1 MRSTIAVSLIALAL
15 AGCATQGPPQGRRH
29 APPGGW
35 HPGAGGPNSSRGPEG
50 GPRHTFISPMGEPF
64 RTHAPGDP
72 APDLT
77 WFEGVDTNHDG
88 RISLA
93 EFRADSARFFAIL
106 DVNKDGEIDPQEI
119 DRYETEIAPEI
130 RSGMA
135 GYGGGGM
142 GGRSGGGGMRGRGG
156 GGGMGGGH
164 GRGGGG
170 MGGGGMGGGGFG
182 GPGGGDAP
190 SSSSGGGGMP
200 TARRGAGRFGYFDLP
215 EPVVAADTNL
225 NRGVSAKEFDD
236 AAIKRFGLLDTVHQG
251 YLTRDT
257 LPKLEREGGPH
268 RGAGSPPS
276 DATVPED
283 PGDDGG

>member
-1 MRSTIAVSLIALAL
+1 MRRTIAVSLIALAL
-15 AGCATQGPPQGRRH
+15 AGCATEGPPQSRRH
-29 APPGGW
+29 TPPGGW
-35 HPGAGGPNSSRGPEG
+35 RHGVVGPDSPRGAKN

-77 WFEGVDTNHDG
+77 WFQGVDTNHDG
-88 RISLA
+88 RITLG
-93 EFRADSARFFAIL
+93 EFRADTTRFFAIL

-135 GYGGGGM
+135 GYGGGGS
-142 GGRSGGGGMRGRGG
+142 GSRPGGGGMRGRGG
-156 GGGMGGGH
+156 GMGGH

-170 MGGGGMGGGGFG
+170 GMGGGFG
-182 GPGGGDAP
+182 GPGGGDARP
-190 SSSSGGGGMP
+190 GDGGMP

-236 AAIKRFGLLDTVHQG
+236 AAIKRFGLLDTMHQG

-257 LPKLEREGGPH
+257 LPMLEGEGSRHRGGGGP
-268 RGAGSPPS
+268 RS
-276 DATVPED
+276 DGPAPED
-283 PGDDGG
+283 PGNDGG